1 MEKKKDERW
10 EVLGASVHPLS
21 HRLEFRGGRIKDVV
35 PALRSTDWKCPM
47 VVWEVESEGCD
58 GIARETTGREIV

>member
-1 MEKKKDERW
+1 MG
-10 EVLGASVHPLS
+10 GAWGECASFEPS
-21 HRLEFRGGRIKDVV
+21 FRVQGGGRIRDVV

-58 GIARETTGREIV
+58 GSARETKGLEIV